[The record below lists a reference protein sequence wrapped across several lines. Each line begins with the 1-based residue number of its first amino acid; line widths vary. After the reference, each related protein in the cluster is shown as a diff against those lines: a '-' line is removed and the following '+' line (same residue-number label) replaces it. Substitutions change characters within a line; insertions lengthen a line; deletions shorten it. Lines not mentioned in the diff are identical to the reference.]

1 MAVLGFSVL
10 ALVVVI
16 LAIVIYIQTKSLK
29 KIGYFLEIILSLGVL
44 ILSSKLLQLTSA
56 DKALFAIV
64 IFLGTGLLINGVVSL
79 LKK

>member
-44 ILSSKLLQLTSA
+44 ILSSKQLQLTSA